1 MDAFWQT
8 TWQRKFVEHL
18 AGIRTVVMVA
28 DGQKSSDGTSNGQ
41 FKIWCTCDSQTWMQF
56 KPKKYDIYI
65 FWSHSINNVIKSFE
79 VSFICGIKVYM
90 FCESHSIQGSFVQA
104 KYFRFYDF
112 FTIRGGHLMLAFRVM
127 VICWPCP
134 DGHYE
139 YFRMSGL
146 DLFVGSVCWMGD
158 WGISMGKQK
167 ILQHFIFDYSK
178 LIM

>member
-1 MDAFWQT
+1 MVHQMDSLRFDVLAILKLGCNLN
-8 TWQRKFVEHL
+8 QRN
-18 AGIRTVVMVA
+18 M
-28 DGQKSSDGTSNGQ
+28 
-41 FKIWCTCDSQTWMQF
+41 
-56 KPKKYDIYI
+56 IYI

-79 VSFICGIKVYM
+79 VSFICGIQVYM

-146 DLFVGSVCWMGD
+146 DLFVGSVC
-158 WGISMGKQK
+158 
-167 ILQHFIFDYSK
+167 
-178 LIM
+178 